1 MAIPSRP
8 TRSRPIRLTL
18 IGMFAVPLISL
29 IVLWGF
35 AAGVTVR
42 SAIIDHNYNT
52 TSRRIDLPVEAL
64 SADLATERAQS
75 YVWLITERATP
86 ETAVQASRVQTNGA
100 VKASLAALD
109 SVRHWLNPAAGS
121 SLEALTAQLDSLGK
135 IRSQVDSGALSASAA
150 FQAYNTILDAQYH
163 FFDTAV
169 QVNDSGL
176 FQASI
181 ASIETANSV
190 EIFGR
195 EVGLV
200 GGALAARGQMSAAD
214 RQLFATTVANR
225 RLLLGDALVMLA
237 PNLRATFAP
246 PNSSANY
253 QQLEAMENQI
263 SASAGS
269 SGPIPVNPQA
279 WETASGAYLAAME
292 KAETIDGVQLSQ
304 ISGALANRL
313 VTEAVLAG
321 GAGLVA
327 VVASVFLL
335 IWFGRR
341 VNGDLTRLHDDV
353 RGMADERLPRVVERL
368 RLGED
373 VDVAA
378 ESPVPAP
385 GKITEIV
392 RVAEAFSTVQA
403 AAVEATVDQ
412 ARLRKGI
419 NQVFLNLSMRNQSL
433 LHRQLALLDA
443 MERRTNEP
451 EALDDLFRLDHLT
464 TRMRRHA
471 EGLIILSGATP
482 GRGWR
487 DPVPVV
493 DVLRAA
499 VAEVEDY
506 VRVDVVSESR
516 DFVASV
522 AVNDVIHLVA
532 ELVEN
537 ATAFS
542 PPNTRIEVRA
552 DRVGSGLVAEI
563 EDRGLGLAPEE
574 LAAINQRLASP
585 PEFDLSHSDQLGLFV
600 VGQLAI
606 RHGIKVSLRASPY
619 GGIIAII
626 LMPYGVIVREEDS
639 ATLAAPGDRQL
650 GSGRAIG
657 MLPPPDVAVAPA
669 VLGALPSTT
678 RASDDRNRPS
688 VFGLTGRHRLAAV
701 TAAETTVVETRPTE
715 TRPEPPAPVRPSRA
729 PWEMSTPDTPWAPVS
744 AEAGPAP
751 AVPWPPAPAEARP
764 PSGPASGDRHL
775 GMPIRVPQ
783 ANLAPQLRDRPER
796 GTGAGPRPNPG
807 WDERPPETTRNI
819 FMSMQQGWQRGRQD
833 DLEGD
838 DDAPG
843 KGTDR

>member
-1 MAIPSRP
+1 MATPPRP

-18 IGMFAVPLISL
+18 IGMFAVPLVSL
-29 IVLWGF
+29 VALWGF
-35 AAGVTVR
+35 AAGITVN
-42 SAIIDHNYNT
+42 SAVIDQHYDSTNKT
-52 TSRRIDLPVEAL
+52 IDPGIEAL
-64 SADLATERAQS
+64 SAALPTERGLS
-75 YVWLITERATP
+75 YVWLITGRTTP
-86 ETAVQASRVQTNGA
+86 ETQVEASRVRTN
-100 VKASLAALD
+100 AAAKEVITALN
-109 SVRHWLNPAAGS
+109 SVRHYLNPAGS
-121 SLEALTAQLDSLGK
+121 VQLADLISQLGQLGT
-135 IRSQVDSGALSASAA
+135 IRAKVDSGALSAPAA
-150 FQAYNTILDAQYH
+150 FQAYDNITDTEFH

-176 FQASI
+176 FQASL
-181 ASIETANSV
+181 ASIEASNSV
-190 EIFGR
+190 ELAGR
-195 EVGLV
+195 EAALI
-200 GGALAARGQMSAAD
+200 GGALAARGQLTAAN
-214 RQLFATTVANR
+214 RELFATTVANR
-225 RLLLGDALVMLA
+225 RLLIGDALDMLPPA
-237 PNLRATFAP
+237 LRAVYAAP
-246 PNSSANY
+246 ENTPEY
-253 QQLEAMENQI
+253 QQLTAMEDQI
-263 SASAGS
+263 SAGTGS
-269 SGPIPVNPQA
+269 SGTLPVNPQT
-279 WETASGAYLAAME
+279 WEADSGAYLASMAKVE
-292 KAETIDGVQLSQ
+292 VVNGQQLGQ
-304 ISGALANRL
+304 IAVSLSDRL
-313 VTEAVLAG
+313 FTEAILAG
-321 GAGLVA
+321 GVGLAA

-335 IWFGRR
+335 LWFGRR

-353 RGMADERLPRVVERL
+353 RSMADERLPEVVRRL

-378 ESPVPAP
+378 ESPAPVP

-392 RVAEAFSTVQA
+392 LVAEAFSTVQA

-585 PEFDLSHSDQLGLFV
+585 PEFDLAHSDQLGLYV

-639 ATLAAPGDRQL
+639 ATPATPGDRQL

-657 MLPPPDVAVAPA
+657 MLPPPGVAAAPS
-669 VLGALPSTT
+669 VLDSLPSTT

-715 TRPEPPAPVRPSRA
+715 TRAAPPAPVRPSRA
-729 PWEMSTPDTPWAPVS
+729 PWEMSTPDTPWEMSTPDTPWAPV
-744 AEAGPAP
+744 
-751 AVPWPPAPAEARP
+751 PAEARP
-764 PSGPASGDRHL
+764 PSDPASGDRHL

-783 ANLAPQLRDRPER
+783 ANLAPQLRARPEHGP
-796 GTGAGPRPNPG
+796 GTGPRPNPG

-838 DDAPG
+838 DDALG